1 MAQLNSKESP
11 FSPGRP
17 VSPEYFV
24 ARTAEINRLRRSLT
38 QVCAGKNENVF
49 ITGPRGIGKSSLA
62 AMIRNIAEKEFDLLT
77 THCLLGGVR
86 NLEEMARGV
95 FQKLLQ
101 DCQEKTLF
109 DELRRLFKRYIKSVT
124 LFGIGVEFT
133 QDRSDLYGLVE
144 NFIPT
149 LRQVYQIVQK
159 NGKKG
164 ILLILDDL
172 NGITDLPHFSQ
183 FLKSTIDTIAVSGN
197 TIPLFLVLVG
207 IPERRND
214 LVRHQPSVARI
225 FDVLELPV
233 LTNSESEDF
242 FRNSFEQQNLSI
254 KSDALA
260 LMVRLCGGYPM
271 LLHEVGDSI
280 FWINTDDCID
290 IRDANLGFRSAAE
303 NVGKKYLDP
312 QIESI
317 LKSPTYKS
325 ILCKIGNKRFAF
337 SRRELLKELP
347 EKESKNVD
355 NFIPRLKKAGI
366 LTDAEDRGQY
376 KFVNPLYNFYVWSLT
391 KNLQKKTDSL

>member
-109 DELRRLFKRYIKSVT
+109 DELRGLFKRYIKSVT

-214 LVRHQPSVARI
+214 LIRHQPSVSRI
-225 FDVLELPV
+225 FDVVDLPV
-233 LTNSESEDF
+233 LTPSESEDF
-242 FRNSFEQQNLSI
+242 FRNSFERQNLNI
-254 KSDALA
+254 KSEALDF
-260 LMVRLCGGYPM
+260 MIHLCGGYPM
-271 LLHEVGDSI
+271 LLHEVGDSV
-280 FWINTDDCID
+280 FWANNDDCID
-290 IRDANLGFRSAAE
+290 FQDAYNGSMTAAE
-303 NVGKKYLDP
+303 NVGRKYLEP
-312 QIESI
+312 QIESV

-325 ILCKIGNKRFAF
+325 ILGKIGSKKAFF
-337 SRRELLKELP
+337 SRKELLGELP
-347 EKESKNVD
+347 EKEAKNLD
-355 NFIPRLKKAGI
+355 NFIPRLKKLGI
-366 LTDAEDRGQY
+366 LEDAEIRGQY
-376 KFVNPLYNFYVWSLT
+376 RFVNRLYQFYIWSLT
-391 KNLQKKTDSL
+391 NKLAKRQK